1 MSRTAI
7 TAVALLFAC
16 GVVVAVVRAQDNS
29 GSYPIGDE
37 GSSSADERKE
47 QSVLVIRPPT
57 RPADAGSAPQGSG
70 RSSASAPTTRL
81 ADRLQQVRESA
92 NRGGDSNGGRLIPS
106 QSPSATGAELQEPAA
121 HGLDSSRYSTRTTD
135 LSPAGA
141 QPSSTTSS
149 RRSASRPGSYS
160 STPPAALPTREQIP
174 ASISSPPI
182 YQAEP
187 QPISRQPLERALS
200 DRFEPD
206 HSLPERQPIALN
218 GQYETPAD
226 EHIRLSTAGPA
237 LRIDTVGPRSI
248 LIGKDASYTVTLS
261 NVGNVA
267 AKDVFVRIE
276 LPEWVD
282 VISSQAT
289 TGIAQPQDDG
299 GAGQRLIWNVT
310 QLAAEGQET
319 LRLSL
324 SPTKNRSFGLAID
337 WTVRPE
343 SSLAQIEVQQ
353 PQLEMSVF
361 GPKDIL
367 YGETAVYTIQLT
379 NPGTGDATDVSVDFS
394 YGAQSLP
401 TKRVGTLA
409 AGAQT
414 EISVELTSR
423 QAGTL
428 PVSAIA
434 TGANDLRAEA
444 SEEVLVRRAN
454 LELLVAGSQRKFAG
468 GVGTYEVRVRNT
480 GNATAADV
488 LAKVLLPTG
497 AKAIAGGDLTPAN
510 QGFVKKVGPLAPGA
524 ERVFTVQCQL
534 TLPGDNRLE
543 VHAEAESELAA
554 SGSFVTRV
562 DALADLKLRVNDP
575 QGPTA
580 VGSKA
585 NYEII
590 IENRGTKAAEDV
602 KVVAQF
608 SEGVEP
614 VRAQGAVAEI
624 VPGQVLFQMIP
635 RIGPGEQIKLTIVAV
650 ADRAGNH
657 RFRVETTST
666 EPETRLV
673 AEESTHF
680 FGDDLAEPRR

>member
-1 MSRTAI
+1 MSRKAI

-16 GVVVAVVRAQDNS
+16 GLIVAVVRAQDDS
-29 GSYPIGDE
+29 ESYSIVDD
-37 GSSSADERKE
+37 GSSGVGEQAER
-47 QSVLVIRPPT
+47 SVLVNRPPLSGASDDSEFRT
-57 RPADAGSAPQGSG
+57 SDRAPSAP
-70 RSSASAPTTRL
+70 APRKPGL
-81 ADRLQQVRESA
+81 ADRLQQARESA
-92 NRGGDSNGGRLIPS
+92 NRVDSANGGSLIPT
-106 QSPSATGAELQEPAA
+106 QSPGLLNADSSAGQLE
-121 HGLDSSRYSTRTTD
+121 SSRYASRPTD
-135 LSPAGA
+135 LSPLTN

-149 RRSASRPGSYS
+149 RRGATRQDVYENSV
-160 STPPAALPTREQIP
+160 PAALPTRSRVP
-174 ASISSPPI
+174 ASNSAPPI
-182 YQAEP
+182 QNEPAEVVE
-187 QPISRQPLERALS
+187 RQPLPRAV
-200 DRFEPD
+200 PQ
-206 HSLPERQPIALN
+206 RQPIALN
-218 GQYETPAD
+218 GRYDTPVD
-226 EHIRLSTAGPA
+226 NQLQLTSSGPS

-248 LIGKDASYTVTLS
+248 LIGKDATYTLTLS
-261 NVGNVA
+261 NVGTTL
-267 AKDVFVRIE
+267 AKDVFVRVE

-282 VISSQAT
+282 VISDEAS
-289 TGIAQPQDDG
+289 TGIAQPQEDG
-299 GAGQRLIWNVT
+299 GTGQRLIWNVS
-310 QLAAEGQET
+310 QLAASGQET
-319 LRLSL
+319 LRLTV
-324 SPTKNRSFGLAID
+324 SPTKNRSFGLAVD

-343 SSLAQIEVQQ
+343 SSLAQIEVQE
-353 PQLEMSVF
+353 PLLELSVF

-379 NPGTGDATDVSVDFS
+379 NPGTGDANDVSVDFS
-394 YGAQSLP
+394 YGAQNLP

-434 TGANDLRAEA
+434 TGANGLQAEA
-444 SEEVLVRRAN
+444 SEEVLVRRAK
-454 LELLVAGSQRKFAG
+454 LELALAGSQRKYAG

-497 AKAIAGGDLTPAN
+497 AKFIAGGDLKPAN
-510 QGFVKKVGPLAPGA
+510 QGFVKRVGPLAPGA
-524 ERVFTVQCQL
+524 ERVFSVQCQL
-534 TLPGDNRLE
+534 TTPGDNRLE
-543 VHAEAESELAA
+543 VHAEAESELAT

-575 QGPTA
+575 QGPTPI
-580 VGSKA
+580 GTKA

-614 VRAQGAVAEI
+614 VRAQGSVAEI

-635 RIGPGEQIKLTIVAV
+635 RIGPGEQVKLTIVAV
-650 ADRAGNH
+650 ADQAGNH

-673 AEESTHF
+673 AEESTHY
-680 FGDDLAEPRR
+680 FGDDLADPRR